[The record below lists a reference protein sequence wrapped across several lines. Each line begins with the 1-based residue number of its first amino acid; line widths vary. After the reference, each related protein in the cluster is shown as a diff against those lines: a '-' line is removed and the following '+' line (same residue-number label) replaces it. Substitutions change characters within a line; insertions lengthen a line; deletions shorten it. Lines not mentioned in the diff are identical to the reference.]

1 MADKS
6 DPIKDPEFQKV
17 IRHFVTTPH
26 KPHEP
31 LRKKKKAGRGLRSD
45 FSAVGPQ
52 VNELIHLSAVRGFDL
67 FEGLRLLS
75 EAGLPTLCCK
85 VDNGTAKAT
94 RDGVVHYQLSD
105 RLLELLSALRVGAF
119 HFDAN
124 KIESAPGFGGL

>member
-1 MADKS
+1 MTPDDDKNREGAGS
-6 DPIKDPEFQKV
+6 DPTKYPEFQRV

-31 LRKKKKAGRGLRSD
+31 LRKKKKAEHGLKTD

-52 VNELIHLSAVRGFDL
+52 LNELVHLSAIRGFNL

-85 VDNGTAKAT
+85 IDNGAAKAAC
-94 RDGVVHYQLSD
+94 DGVVRYQLSD
-105 RLLELLSALRVGAF
+105 RLLELLSALRVG
-119 HFDAN
+119 
-124 KIESAPGFGGL
+124 